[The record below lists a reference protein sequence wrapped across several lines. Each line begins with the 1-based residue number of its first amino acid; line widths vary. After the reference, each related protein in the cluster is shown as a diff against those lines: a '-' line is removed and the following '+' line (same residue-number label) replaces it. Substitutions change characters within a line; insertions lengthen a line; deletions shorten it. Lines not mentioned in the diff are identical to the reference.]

1 MAGPLTLAVIKPHI
15 VMARKVGAII
25 HAIET
30 QEYSILLS
38 KMIQLRKEG
47 AEEFYKEHA
56 GKDFFPNLINVST
69 AGPIWVMVLSKENA
83 VEEWRKTIGDTDPAK
98 ARMGSLREV
107 FGDHENITNNAVH
120 GSATD
125 FDAARE
131 IGFFFGTEINMA
143 DKIKAIDDG
152 AEII

>member
-1 MAGPLTLAVIKPHI
+1 MAGPMTLAVIKPHA

-38 KMIQLRKEG
+38 KMIQLRREG
-47 AEEFYKEHA
+47 AEEFYKEHE
-56 GKDFFPNLINVST
+56 GKDFFSNLINVSI

-125 FDAARE
+125 HDAQRE
-131 IGFFFGTEINMA
+131 IGFFFGREITLA
-143 DKIKAIDDG
+143 EEIDAIDNG
-152 AEII
+152 AELP

>member
-1 MAGPLTLAVIKPHI
+1 MAGPLTLAVIKPHV
-15 VMARKVGAII
+15 VMSRKVGAII
-25 HAIET
+25 QAMET

-38 KMIQLRKEG
+38 KMIQLRREG
-47 AEEFYKEHA
+47 AEEFYKEHE
-56 GKDFFPNLINVST
+56 GKEFFSNLINVSIS
-69 AGPIWVMVLSKENA
+69 GPIWVMVLSKENA
-83 VEEWRKTIGDTDPAK
+83 VEEWRKSIGDTDPAK
-98 ARMGSLREV
+98 AGSDTLRGI

-152 AEII
+152 AEIT